1 MLAQQAAQAGNAQA
15 GNGENAQISRFF
27 AGFHDGNGNDG
38 RNEWQLGVAAAAP
51 LGFRNKQLAENGTLV
66 LNGGNNYSGI
76 INFNGGNLNTL
87 VEQGNSSVLVVDNS
101 GKYRNVR
108 LGDNGK
114 LDAKKAEAMA
124 ADFNASG
131 AILLSALLPQE
142 TGYWNPAVITDT
154 DGKATLTLNV
164 PERSTAWKFL
174 AKGLTAETL
183 AGEATDDL
191 LVKKDLFGEI
201 KLPLAFTDGDTAEI
215 PVTVHNDAIEKGTI
229 EVVLRTT
236 IGGRKVEETKH
247 VDCGQQGIARGEL
260 QGGVEAARG
269 RDKGERR
276 RPPAHQTRLMAGRR
290 WPGASC
296 PTPPARRRSTLSLN
310 CIVRA
315 AGHEDIVERSIP
327 LKPYGV
333 PVFHAASGSGTSDQ
347 TVWVDPPE
355 GMPAESAGM
364 QIIIGPT
371 VQRSLMD
378 IVLAPAPWCQLE
390 VGRLASGLESATS
403 DAMASLGLQKLLGAS
418 RDSGGPEA
426 MALDGRIRGSIS
438 LLLSRRTT
446 TAAGA
451 GPARPAPAA
460 TALQA
465 AASFGR

>member
-1 MLAQQAAQAGNAQA
+1 MTRGPLNNNGNMLAQQAAQAGNAKQEMEKTLRYPA
-15 GNGENAQISRFF
+15 SSPASMMATAMTAVTNGSSVSPPPRRSVSATSSSPQNA
-27 AGFHDGNGNDG
+27 
-38 RNEWQLGVAAAAP
+38 
-51 LGFRNKQLAENGTLV
+51 TLV

-87 VEQGNSSVLVVDNS
+87 VEQGNSSVLVVDKS

-142 TGYWNPAVITDT
+142 TGYWNPAVITGA

-164 PERSTAWKFL
+164 PERSAAWKFL
-174 AKGLTAETL
+174 AKGLSAETL
-183 AGEATDDL
+183 AGEASDDL

-215 PVTVHNDAIEKGTI
+215 PVTVHNDAVEKGTI
-229 EVVLRTT
+229 EIVLRTT
-236 IGGRKVEETKH
+236 IGGRKVEETKR
-247 VDCGQQGIARGEL
+247 IAVTSKGLHEVSFKTEL
-260 QGGVEAARG
+260 KRPVGW
-269 RDKGERR
+269 DKGASATAG
-276 RPPAHQTRLMAGRR
+276 PPDAAHGGPALAGSELV
-290 WPGASC
+290 PPYS
-296 PTPPARRRSTLSLN
+296 TPQIDVQFELL
-310 CIVRA
+310 VRA

-378 IVLAPAPWCQLE
+378 IVLAP
-390 VGRLASGLESATS
+390 RR
-403 DAMASLGLQKLLGAS
+403 GAS
-418 RDSGGPEA
+418 WKS
-426 MALDGRIRGSIS
+426 
-438 LLLSRRTT
+438 
-446 TAAGA
+446 AGWPP
-451 GPARPAPAA
+451 GWNRPPATRWPRWACKSCWAPAA
-460 TALQA
+460 TPAALRRWPWI
-465 AASFGR
+465 AASAAR